1 MKKLFTLALALM
13 GFAGVVNAAT
23 VDDIAVCKH
32 SYVLCFD
39 DWDNNGGGKP
49 GKGQLFGN
57 GFFLDVTGGSVSTG
71 KGKVN
76 LSVLNEAD
84 DNHVNQYI
92 VDKYGAD
99 YPDDHFNSWRLKNA
113 QDMIAMKVTAKS
125 KLIFFLQGNNKS
137 GKDARIPKISKNADL
152 SDPLNDAP
160 DADFPTTDAGFRYE
174 WTAPD
179 DMLIY
184 IGTYN
189 GDTFFSYLIVEANE
203 APGTPTIKLGDQKF
217 EDGLWF
223 REVICK
229 ANDMVEEGSTEKI
242 PTIVTYTT
250 DGSAP
255 TAASPIYT
263 EPIKCYKDMT
273 VKFQAFMNL
282 GDGKPSADLICD
294 GADNDANVNF
304 KFDAPT
310 ITVDGANIAI
320 STPYAEQ
327 NGTNFYKLNGGDAIQ
342 GDAATLTESA
352 TIVAYTEIT
361 NGEYG
366 KFTSGS
372 STKDAYVLNAIKEK
386 KTIAITSAD
395 IVVDEEATAT
405 STDGSTVYKV
415 ENGAISADKTDFFVK
430 NLTFNVL
437 KDAKA
442 QYQVPEGQEAYI
454 QMSNTNIVF
463 KVAAGDKVK
472 VKVVCSKNSCK
483 NIDADDAAED
493 KLDNG
498 CTPDRQC
505 YVNVSG
511 TNYCLTDADGNHT
524 NDLKLYPDANVFE
537 FELAGGKNV
546 TTKDEEGNETT
557 TFEAAD
563 TYYTFQKYS
572 GTGNILI
579 SSIEITPEAAIEA
592 EIWTVAGGSKL
603 MGSDWKTDDTAND
616 MKTTDGVTYTLVK
629 ENVVLEKGVTYEF
642 KVAKDHAW
650 TESYPGSNATL
661 TVEETATYK
670 VTFTFN
676 SETKDVNAKAEKT
689 GEAVVGEKT
698 YSVIGTI
705 NGGDW
710 NTDSDMT
717 KNADGTYSVTITGVK
732 AGTYEFKV
740 RIDHDWS
747 EAYPSSN
754 YKFTAEADGDY
765 VITFN
770 PETKEITVSA
780 ATGINSI
787 LNDKASD
794 SRWTLNGQQVD
805 NNYKGVVIMKGKK
818 MIQK

>member
-1 MKKLFTLALALM
+1 MKKIFTLVLALM
-13 GFAGVVNAAT
+13 GFAGVANAAT

-39 DWDNNGGGKP
+39 DWDNNGGAKP

-57 GFFLDVTGGSVSTG
+57 GFFLDVTGGSVATN

-76 LSVLNEAD
+76 LSVVNDAD
-84 DNHVNQYI
+84 DNHVTQYI
-92 VDKYGAD
+92 ADKYGAD

-113 QDMIAMKVTAKS
+113 QDVIAMKVTAKS
-125 KLIFFLQGNNKS
+125 KLIFFLQGNDKS

-160 DADFPTTDAGFRYE
+160 DENHPTTDAGFRFE

-203 APGTPTIKLGDQKF
+203 APGTPTVKVGDQKY
-217 EDGLWF
+217 EGGLWF
-223 REVICK
+223 REVTCK

-242 PTIVTYTT
+242 PTVVTYTT

-255 TAASPIYT
+255 TAASTLYT

-273 VKFQAFMNL
+273 IKFQAFMNF
-282 GDGKPSADLICD
+282 GDGKPSDDFICD

-304 KFDAPT
+304 KFDAPS
-310 ITVDGANIAI
+310 IAVDGANVTIT
-320 STPYAEQ
+320 TPYAGQ
-327 NGTNFYKLNGGDAIQ
+327 GGTNFYTLNGGSAVQ

-352 TIVAYTEIT
+352 TVVAYTEIA

-366 KFTSGS
+366 KFTSS
-372 STKDAYVLNAIKEK
+372 STSKDAYVLNAIKEK

-395 IVVDEEATAT
+395 VVVDEEATAT

-415 ENGAISADKTDFFVK
+415 ENGAISADKMDFFVK

-442 QYQVPEGQEAYI
+442 QYQVPAGQEAYI

-483 NIDADDAAED
+483 NLDADDAAED

-511 TNYCLTDADGNHT
+511 TNYCLTDAEGNHT

-546 TTKDEEGNETT
+546 TTKDDEGNETT

-579 SSIEITPEAAIEA
+579 SSIEITPEATFES
-592 EIWTVAGGSKL
+592 ELWTVAGGSKL
-603 MGSDWKTDDTAND
+603 MGSNWDTADTSND
-616 MKTTDGVTYTLVK
+616 MKTTDGVNYTLVK

-650 TESYPGSNATL
+650 TEAYPSSNATL

-676 SETKDVNAKAEKT
+676 IETKEVSAKAEKT

-698 YSVIGTI
+698 YSVIGTV
-705 NGGDW
+705 NGNWD
-710 NTDSDMT
+710 NDSDMT
-717 KNADGTYSVTITGVK
+717 KNTDGTYSVTITGVK

-747 EAYPSSN
+747 EAYPGSN

-770 PETKEITVSA
+770 PETKAIAVSS

-787 LNDKASD
+787 QNYKASD

-805 NNYKGVVIMKGKK
+805 NNYKGVVITKGKK